1 MHLRAGEDNEW
12 RAYDVYLDGLLLT
25 NCVEAD
31 DLGGWVRVEKPA
43 NERRTIFDLKT
54 IYGQVQFR
62 PKVIGDRGCT
72 H

>member
-31 DLGGWVRVEKPA
+31 DLGGWVRVEKPT
-43 NERRTIFDLKT
+43 NERGTIFDRKT

-62 PKVIGDRGCT
+62 PKVIGGR
-72 H
+72 